1 MSSKPILT
9 PIGLGFHVHWVEDER
24 FKDVTM
30 KFHNFVED
38 RGDLRPEVKIEVK
51 GIGNVFD
58 NRINLNS
65 SNIQTQVANQL
76 MKRELGI
83 PWGSLIEMTCSAVRD
98 AKRVGE
104 PIQDLSKLALSEG
117 SKFAIEPFL
126 LQNQSN
132 LFYGNG
138 GLGKSWVSLYFAV
151 LMAAGHTH
159 NGFTPEP
166 GRVLYLDYESDV
178 NDMNARFKAICNGLG
193 IKEPPFD
200 YRHMSLSVPM
210 ESERILEIVDE
221 KDISLIII
229 DSAAP
234 GAGGEPEK
242 AVTALEYFNALNA
255 SRTTT
260 LTIGHVAKGEASE
273 KGTGTPFGSIFWRNE
288 PRNLW
293 EITQGNTFT
302 KSVKEFGLF
311 QTKYNAGAGED
322 PIGLRFIFDDPRN
335 ARKVEVERID
345 ISSNIDLAENLSWYE
360 KITNYIREA
369 RQSSREQPFEGVS
382 ALDIAEYYGEPGKV
396 GTVQKDLSTGKKKG
410 FFINPSRGSW
420 DLASEVKRDQESS
433 AVTDPMNFGSQNQHE
448 YGKY

>member
-1 MSSKPILT
+1 MSNKPILT
-9 PIGLGFHVHWVEDER
+9 PIGLGFNVRWEDDER
-24 FKDVTM
+24 YKDVTM
-30 KFHNFVED
+30 KFHNFTED
-38 RGDLRPEVKIEVK
+38 RGDLRPEVIIQVK
-51 GIGNVFD
+51 GRPNPEFD
-58 NRINLNS
+58 GRINLNAP
-65 SNIQTQVANQL
+65 NVKKQVVNQL
-76 MKRELGI
+76 AESGLDI
-83 PWGSLIEMTCSAVRD
+83 PWGTIINIACSAVRD

-104 PIQDLSKLALSEG
+104 PIQDLSRLALSES

-166 GRVLYLDYESDV
+166 GRVLYLDYESDA

-193 IKEPPFD
+193 IKEPAFD
-200 YRHMSLSVPM
+200 YRRMSLSVPM

-221 KDISLIII
+221 RDISLVIV

-242 AVTALEYFNALNA
+242 ASTALEYFNALNA
-255 SRTTT
+255 SHTTT
-260 LTIGHVAKGEASE
+260 LTIGHVSKSETNE

-288 PRNLW
+288 PRSLW
-293 EITQGNTFT
+293 EITQGATFT

-322 PIGLRFIFDDPRN
+322 PIGLRFIFDDPRT
-335 ARKVEVERID
+335 ARKVDVERID
-345 ISSNIDLAENLSWYE
+345 ISSNIDLAENLSWHE
-360 KITNYIREA
+360 KIARFILSS
-369 RQSSREQPFEGVS
+369 RQSNRTRPFEGVS
-382 ALDIAEYYGEPGKV
+382 ALDIAEHYGEPHKV
-396 GTVQKDLSTGKKKG
+396 GTVQKTLSHGKDKG
-410 FFINPSRGSW
+410 VFGQASRGSW
-420 DLASEVKRDQESS
+420 DLTSEMRKDELVAK
-433 AVTDPMNFGSQNQHE
+433 TDEMDFGSQSEHFNR
-448 YGKY
+448 